1 MSKQK
6 GTAWAAMEMVN
17 LCGACPPIERMDSSI
32 LGLKASRHLALSTNS
47 IDKIGPLTGLSLE
60 TLSMGRNCLK
70 RIENLEGVAPT
81 LRQLWISY
89 NSIEKLVG
97 IEKAPGI
104 RVLYA
109 SNNKIRDWLEIE
121 RLTAL
126 PDLEELLLAGNPL
139 HSEAAAAGNLT
150 AYRLEVLR
158 RLPHLKKLDG
168 IPIEVEEKEAARA
181 LPRL

>member
-97 IEKAPGI
+97 FWVLGI
-104 RVLYA
+104 SWHIKSSPV
-109 SNNKIRDWLEIE
+109 
-121 RLTAL
+121 
-126 PDLEELLLAGNPL
+126 LLLACGQRGMVGSLCSWAQQPCVVFLCPPSSSKQPL
-139 HSEAAAAGNLT
+139 LLLT
-150 AYRLEVLR
+150 LVQRSA
-158 RLPHLKKLDG
+158 
-168 IPIEVEEKEAARA
+168 
-181 LPRL
+181 